1 MTDGTVDV
9 ADIYSTTPSI
19 TANNL
24 VTLTDPKNLIA
35 AQNVVPLIRE
45 DAESDKVEETLD
57 AVSAKITTEELLKL
71 NTAFAGD
78 SKPSA
83 ADVAA
88 DWLKANGF
96 A

>member
-1 MTDGTVDV
+1 VDV

-19 TANNL
+19 TENNL

-35 AQNVVPLIRE
+35 AQNVIPLIRD
-45 DAESDKVEETLD
+45 DAESDTIEDTLN
-57 AVSAKITTEELLKL
+57 AVSAKLTTESLLEL
-71 NTAFAGD
+71 NAAFAAD
-78 SKPSA
+78 SKPTPA
-83 ADVAA
+83 AVAA